1 MSFSTRSA
9 MWRRET
15 KKNMKLWREHE
26 EKALIHLFI
35 QQNVLQNY
43 DVGSIVKFRQQEGKE

>member
-15 KKNMKLWREHE
+15 KKNMNLWREHE